1 MYGIQGYNI
10 FLCTASLARR
20 GNVCD
25 PFNGSPVHPGEA
37 DILHFINKSFE
48 HFPTFFNNPPF
59 AENIP
64 VQLPSAFMDVTCCTL
79 FEDSSVLFVG
89 GITNGFPA

>member
-1 MYGIQGYNI
+1 MYVI
-10 FLCTASLARR
+10 FYVQQASR

-37 DILHFINKSFE
+37 DSLHFINKSFE

-64 VQLPSAFMDVTCCTL
+64 VQLPSALMEATVGLDNSL
-79 FEDSSVLFVG
+79 LFVG
-89 GITNGFPA
+89 GITNGFPAWPN